1 MKTTF
6 KEIRRQFWQM
16 LEEVNPKL
24 YKQGKRS
31 KKQNEQ
37 PTDIQCMF
45 VDYID
50 DLARSGEIT
59 ESQAKRITL

>member
-6 KEIRRQFWQM
+6 KEMRRQFWQM
-16 LEEVNPKL
+16 LKEVNPTL
-24 YKQGKRS
+24 YKEGKRS
-31 KKQNEQ
+31 KPQNEQ
-37 PTDIQCMF
+37 PADIRCMF

-50 DLARSGEIT
+50 NLARSGEIT